1 MGRGWPPP
9 RLGVGML
16 QASHHA
22 STGEGVLY
30 LCIRHVI
37 TAQQV
42 GFFSSGT
49 TIYES
54 MHRNA
59 QESLTCSCLFVRV
72 FLACALPYNE
82 YIYDH
87 SYVRRGTITKTKS
100 RTTTRCTQSNVRVDE
115 APNHTRIRG
124 AQARTRMGAQ
134 PNSKTALH
142 TCTGQP
148 IHCEQCA
155 EDL

>member
-59 QESLTCSCLFVRV
+59 QESLACSCLFVRV
-72 FLACALPYNE
+72 RPHGIPD
-82 YIYDH
+82 YIFRH
-87 SYVRRGTITKTKS
+87 R
-100 RTTTRCTQSNVRVDE
+100 SNVD
-115 APNHTRIRG
+115 RG
-124 AQARTRMGAQ
+124 CLADPHMY
-134 PNSKTALH
+134 P
-142 TCTGQP
+142 
-148 IHCEQCA
+148 
-155 EDL
+155 